1 MKIKSIKLHNFMRYK
16 GDNELFFSTDNEKNV
31 TVVLGDNTFGKTTLA
46 QAFRWGLYE
55 SLNDTSYNKKKDVVL
70 LNNEAA
76 AELKSGVEKVF
87 VEIVVI
93 NQEEEIRF
101 MRTATFNRK
110 NVLSSDISVKQI
122 GPTELTMQLKDENGI
137 WGDVIPNSGKE
148 VKREVNGNVIKEKY
162 VNGCVQDKIDNIFPQ
177 SLSNYFFFDGE
188 RWNDLKSKTSDI
200 KKSIYTILGVSGL
213 IEMMNHL
220 KDGSYNNVEKSFR
233 AKVKGV
239 SGEYTR
245 LKNEI
250 QNLEKNIVS
259 YEEQLKDTEKAIG
272 TEERIVEST
281 QKTLNDNRKVE
292 DDQKEYKRLEEDI
305 LREEKYKNSYY
316 ADMVK
321 IMSESSH
328 FFTASLLED
337 FESLLEKVDLE
348 GRDIPGVTVDTID
361 YLIEHEEC
369 LCGTKLDIG
378 SKAYDHMVRLR
389 KQVPPEM
396 LGGAAGKL
404 KATLENW
411 RDSTQDYIA
420 NIEGKA
426 ELFDMAQDTIDEKN
440 IDKDKLEKRM
450 DRKTN
455 LAPVRAQNRQAK
467 TKLSSL
473 RNKKAELE
481 NKIGNAKDTKKSK
494 EKQFDA
500 LAIHDKNNVQIYKSL
515 DYVEELY
522 KQASIMV
529 KHKKQG
535 ILEDLNEIIELNFQ
549 RMFNDKEKYARLGD
563 DYKVHVFYKELN
575 GIEDYEELH
584 LSNGETIAINFV
596 FIVSI
601 LELASKYRKDESE
614 NDEYGIENA
623 VLGLPLVLD
632 GPFSAL
638 SGENTSLIS
647 NRLPKFA
654 EQVIIFMLDK
664 DWEPSGLDKFTLS
677 KYCYRVHKDETSNSS
692 TLEHE

>member
-55 SLNDTSYNKKKDVVL
+55 TLNDTRYNKKKEVVL

-93 NQEEEIRF
+93 NQKEEIRF

-420 NIEGKA
+420 NIEEKA

-481 NKIGNAKDTKKSK
+481 NKIGNAKDTKKLK

-500 LAIHDKNNVQIYKSL
+500 LAIHDKNNAQIYKSL

-563 DYKVHVFYKELN
+563 DYKVHVF
-575 GIEDYEELH
+575 IR
-584 LSNGETIAINFV
+584 S
-596 FIVSI
+596 
-601 LELASKYRKDESE
+601 
-614 NDEYGIENA
+614 
-623 VLGLPLVLD
+623 
-632 GPFSAL
+632 
-638 SGENTSLIS
+638 
-647 NRLPKFA
+647 
-654 EQVIIFMLDK
+654 
-664 DWEPSGLDKFTLS
+664 
-677 KYCYRVHKDETSNSS
+677 
-692 TLEHE
+692 

>member
-1 MKIKSIKLHNFMRYK
+1 MRYK

-361 YLIEHEEC
+361 YLIEHEE
-369 LCGTKLDIG
+369 
-378 SKAYDHMVRLR
+378 
-389 KQVPPEM
+389 
-396 LGGAAGKL
+396 
-404 KATLENW
+404 
-411 RDSTQDYIA
+411 
-420 NIEGKA
+420 
-426 ELFDMAQDTIDEKN
+426 
-440 IDKDKLEKRM
+440 
-450 DRKTN
+450 
-455 LAPVRAQNRQAK
+455 
-467 TKLSSL
+467 
-473 RNKKAELE
+473 
-481 NKIGNAKDTKKSK
+481 
-494 EKQFDA
+494 
-500 LAIHDKNNVQIYKSL
+500 
-515 DYVEELY
+515 
-522 KQASIMV
+522 
-529 KHKKQG
+529 
-535 ILEDLNEIIELNFQ
+535 
-549 RMFNDKEKYARLGD
+549 
-563 DYKVHVFYKELN
+563 
-575 GIEDYEELH
+575 
-584 LSNGETIAINFV
+584 
-596 FIVSI
+596 
-601 LELASKYRKDESE
+601 
-614 NDEYGIENA
+614 
-623 VLGLPLVLD
+623 
-632 GPFSAL
+632 
-638 SGENTSLIS
+638 
-647 NRLPKFA
+647 
-654 EQVIIFMLDK
+654 
-664 DWEPSGLDKFTLS
+664 
-677 KYCYRVHKDETSNSS
+677 
-692 TLEHE
+692 

>member
-55 SLNDTSYNKKKDVVL
+55 TLNDTRYNKKKEVVL

-420 NIEGKA
+420 NIEEKA

-664 DWEPSGLDKFTLS
+664 DWD
-677 KYCYRVHKDETSNSS
+677 HQD
-692 TLEHE
+692 

>member
-55 SLNDTSYNKKKDVVL
+55 TLNDTRYNKKKEVVL

-411 RDSTQDYIA
+411 RDSTQDYIV
-420 NIEGKA
+420 NIENKA
-426 ELFDMAQDTIDEKN
+426 DLFDMAQDTIDEKN
-440 IDKDKLEKRM
+440 NDKDKLEKRM

-500 LAIHDKNNVQIYKSL
+500 LAIHDKNNAQIYKSL

-638 SGENTSLIS
+638 SGGNTSLIS

>member
-500 LAIHDKNNVQIYKSL
+500 LAIHDKNNAQIYKSL

-677 KYCYRVHKDETSNSS
+677 KNCYRVHKDETSNSS

>member
-55 SLNDTSYNKKKDVVL
+55 TLNDTRYNKKKEVVL

-220 KDGSYNNVEKSFR
+220 KDGSYNNVEKGFR

-420 NIEGKA
+420 NIEEKA

-500 LAIHDKNNVQIYKSL
+500 LAIHDKNNAQIYKSL

-614 NDEYGIENA
+614 NDEYGIEMQSW
-623 VLGLPLVLD
+623 VCHWCWMVH
-632 GPFSAL
+632 F
-638 SGENTSLIS
+638 
-647 NRLPKFA
+647 RL
-654 EQVIIFMLDK
+654 
-664 DWEPSGLDKFTLS
+664 
-677 KYCYRVHKDETSNSS
+677 
-692 TLEHE
+692 

>member
-1 MKIKSIKLHNFMRYK
+1 MNC
-16 GDNELFFSTDNEKNV
+16 FFSTDNEKNV

-420 NIEGKA
+420 NIEEKA

-500 LAIHDKNNVQIYKSL
+500 LAIHDKNNAQIYKSL

-614 NDEYGIENA
+614 NDEY
-623 VLGLPLVLD
+623 
-632 GPFSAL
+632 
-638 SGENTSLIS
+638 
-647 NRLPKFA
+647 
-654 EQVIIFMLDK
+654 
-664 DWEPSGLDKFTLS
+664 
-677 KYCYRVHKDETSNSS
+677 
-692 TLEHE
+692 

>member
-420 NIEGKA
+420 NIEEKA

-467 TKLSSL
+467 TKLNSL

-500 LAIHDKNNVQIYKSL
+500 LAIHDKNNAQIYKSL

-584 LSNGETIAINFV
+584 LSNGETIAINFM

>member
-55 SLNDTSYNKKKDVVL
+55 TLNDTRYNKKKEVVL

-411 RDSTQDYIA
+411 RDSTQDYIV
-420 NIEGKA
+420 NIENKA
-426 ELFDMAQDTIDEKN
+426 DLFDMAQDTIDEKN
-440 IDKDKLEKRM
+440 NDKDKLEKRM

-500 LAIHDKNNVQIYKSL
+500 LAIHDKNNAQIYKSL

>member
-328 FFTASLLED
+328 FFTASLLDD

-420 NIEGKA
+420 NIEEKA

-500 LAIHDKNNVQIYKSL
+500 LAIHDKNNAQIYKSL

-549 RMFNDKEKYARLGD
+549 RMFNDKEKYER
-563 DYKVHVFYKELN
+563 
-575 GIEDYEELH
+575 
-584 LSNGETIAINFV
+584 
-596 FIVSI
+596 
-601 LELASKYRKDESE
+601 
-614 NDEYGIENA
+614 
-623 VLGLPLVLD
+623 
-632 GPFSAL
+632 
-638 SGENTSLIS
+638 
-647 NRLPKFA
+647 
-654 EQVIIFMLDK
+654 
-664 DWEPSGLDKFTLS
+664 
-677 KYCYRVHKDETSNSS
+677 CNSS
-692 TLEHE
+692 

>member
-55 SLNDTSYNKKKDVVL
+55 TLNDTRYNKKKEVVL

-450 DRKTN
+450 DRKIN

-500 LAIHDKNNVQIYKSL
+500 LAIHDKNNAQIYKSL

>member
-420 NIEGKA
+420 NIEEKA

-467 TKLSSL
+467 TKLNSL

-500 LAIHDKNNVQIYKSL
+500 LAIHDKNNAQIYKSL

>member
-55 SLNDTSYNKKKDVVL
+55 SLNDTSYNKKKYVVL

-500 LAIHDKNNVQIYKSL
+500 LAIHDKNNAQIYKSL